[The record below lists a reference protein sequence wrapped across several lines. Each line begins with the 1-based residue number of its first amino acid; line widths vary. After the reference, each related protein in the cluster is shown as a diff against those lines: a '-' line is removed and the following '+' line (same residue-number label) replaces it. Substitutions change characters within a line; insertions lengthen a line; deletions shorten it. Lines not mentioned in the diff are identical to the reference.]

1 MGEEVLRDAN
11 SGEEVLR
18 ADYRRVVA
26 GLQVEYQLLLL
37 AMSEDQLKAFL
48 AALEADTGLQ
58 AKLKAAVEGEI
69 DTADETA
76 AVLAIAKEAGFAIT
90 AADLLRN
97 EAQNILELSDAE
109 LELAVGGGF
118 CVGMSRTLGGS
129 YAACGGG
136 IGSAGLCV
144 VTGGNRLG
152 GQWSGKCNGN

>member
-69 DTADETA
+69 DTADETD

-90 AADLLRN
+90 AADLLRY

-109 LELAVGGGF
+109 LDVVAGGTYMNAGAGTSAVRCPGGRQYTQLSFGAG
-118 CVGMSRTLGGS
+118 CSPTSRLGN
-129 YAACGGG
+129 GG
-136 IGSAGLCV
+136 IFC
-144 VTGGNRLG
+144 R
-152 GQWSGKCNGN
+152 

>member
-1 MGEEVLRDAN
+1 M
-11 SGEEVLR
+11 
-18 ADYRRVVA
+18 
-26 GLQVEYQLLLL
+26 EYQLHLL

-109 LELAVGGGF
+109 LDA
-118 CVGMSRTLGGS
+118 
-129 YAACGGG
+129 
-136 IGSAGLCV
+136 
-144 VTGGNRLG
+144 VTGGTIGGPGTGNMTGPVRCMGGRQHTQLSFGSGCHPTSRLG
-152 GQWSGKCNGN
+152 NSSSAFCR

>member
-1 MGEEVLRDAN
+1 
-11 SGEEVLR
+11 
-18 ADYRRVVA
+18 
-26 GLQVEYQLLLL
+26 
-37 AMSEDQLKAFL
+37 MSEDQLKAFL

-109 LELAVGGGF
+109 LESAVGGGF
-118 CVGMSRTLGGS
+118 CAFGSRGIGGTQ
-129 YAACGGG
+129 GGG
-136 IGSAGLCV
+136 ACRGMV
-144 VTGGNRLG
+144 GGNFQHGSGSWVACRLTS
-152 GQWSGKCNGN
+152 SGNSYPGKFSGHC

>member
-1 MGEEVLRDAN
+1 
-11 SGEEVLR
+11 
-18 ADYRRVVA
+18 
-26 GLQVEYQLLLL
+26 
-37 AMSEDQLKAFL
+37 MSEDQLKAFL

-109 LELAVGGGF
+109 LESAVGGGF
-118 CVGMSRTLGGS
+118 CAFGSRGFGGTK
-129 YAACGGG
+129 AECGGG
-136 IGSAGLCV
+136 FGSVGLCR
-144 VTGGNRLG
+144 VTGTNRMG
-152 GQWSGKCNGN
+152 GAWTGKCNGN